1 MLEFYYIERGL
12 FLFVMFFLTFQSGD
26 LLFLHFPY
34 GIRVDITGKNL
45 A

>member
-12 FLFVMFFLTFQSGD
+12 FLFVIFFSTFQSGD
-26 LLFLHFPY
+26 VLFLHFPY
-34 GIRVDITGKNL
+34 GIQVDTTGKKL